1 MTLTKSWL
9 QKAISDIETTRD
21 EIPFGLDEDGNN
33 TLAALKMALAGME
46 AEPMAYM
53 YRDNLHADARFSLES
68 KIGNW
73 SPDDIAEYNIAE
85 IPLYAA
91 PQQEADNA

>member
-1 MTLTKSWL
+1 MTFTKEQL
-9 QKAISDIETTRD
+9 QQIIDTDHVQCGEASA
-21 EIPFGLDEDGNN
+21 
-33 TLAALKMALAGME
+33 LARIALAGME